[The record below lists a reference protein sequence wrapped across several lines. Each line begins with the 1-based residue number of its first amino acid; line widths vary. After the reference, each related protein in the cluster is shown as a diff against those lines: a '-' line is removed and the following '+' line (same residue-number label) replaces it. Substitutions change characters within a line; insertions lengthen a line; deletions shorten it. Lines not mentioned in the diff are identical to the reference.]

1 MLSASCLVESI
12 KPYISARCAD
22 SDSGA
27 INLLRNNQPS
37 GVGSTEFPLFMGN
50 VLQERL
56 TLALFPLRSSL
67 FFPIALST
75 IVCFALVGV
84 GSGVAQTGGA
94 KPSKKKSII
103 STDVS
108 LGVFGQLTRT
118 RPPGN
123 TVQDQYG
130 SYSTQTTQGTSPSAG
145 VLGTFHQSLH
155 PWLGYNIN
163 LGYSRFS
170 ENYSQGAAYVPAKNS
185 PVPAW
190 YSFSRGSIGTE
201 MYELSI
207 AYVFE
212 GPRTRRFNTF
222 GQFGGGGLFF
232 LPTQNP
238 SPANKQIRP
247 AMVFGVGM
255 NYRILRHFDVRA
267 EYRGLFYKNPDFAYS
282 IGGIPITK
290 MFTVTST
297 PTVSLVYR
305 FGEGRKNLRYAAK
318 SH

>member
-1 MLSASCLVESI
+1 
-12 KPYISARCAD
+12 
-22 SDSGA
+22 
-27 INLLRNNQPS
+27 
-37 GVGSTEFPLFMGN
+37 MGN

-67 FFPIALST
+67 FSSIALST
-75 IVCFALVGV
+75 LMCIAL
-84 GSGVAQTGGA
+84 SGVAQTGGA

-118 RPPGN
+118 RTPGN
-123 TVQDQYG
+123 TIQDQYG

-155 PWLGYNIN
+155 PWLGYNVN

-170 ENYSQGAAYVPAKNS
+170 ENYSQGAAYVPAKNWS
-185 PVPAW
+185 VPAW
-190 YSFSRGSIGTE
+190 NSFSRGSIGTE
-201 MYELSI
+201 MYEISI
-207 AYVFE
+207 AYVFA

-247 AMVFGVGM
+247 AMIFGVGM
-255 NYRILRHFDVRA
+255 NYRISKHFDIRA

-282 IGGIPITK
+282 IGDIPITK

-305 FGEGRKNLRYAAK
+305 FGEGRKNLR
-318 SH
+318 